1 MHPHVHPGAVVGK
14 KKKEAS
20 RIASKCP
27 KNILKL
33 ASPIGASQ
41 QVSEV
46 SQQLKV
52 AVTRTKDELAQLQN
66 DVTHLRTRA
75 AAPFQTD
82 KWLVVVDDGPL
93 SLITD
98 RQTIHVHFTL
108 NFNNPHFTLTPSGAS
123 GNCGG

>member
-1 MHPHVHPGAVVGK
+1 MAYTYFLLWFLWLASQQKPEANFASTCPPRCRCRK

-27 KNILKL
+27 KNLLKL
-33 ASPIGASQ
+33 AGPIGASQ

-66 DVTHLRTRA
+66 DVTQLRTRA
-75 AAPFQTD
+75 AAPFQTNN
-82 KWLVVVDDGPL
+82 
-93 SLITD
+93 
-98 RQTIHVHFTL
+98 QTR
-108 NFNNPHFTLTPSGAS
+108 
-123 GNCGG
+123 CK